1 MVFQEQFD
9 PGYWV
14 RAEAML
20 SEGFCP
26 DCDRPIDSRTI
37 TADRA
42 GTTVEFTVLECVPCQ
57 TEWTPK
63 AVFDQGPGWWR
74 ERRLEAIM
82 NELRR

>member
-9 PGYWV
+9 PRYWV

-26 DCDRPIDSRTI
+26 DCDRLIDSRPV

-42 GTTVEFTVLECVPCQ
+42 GEAVRFTVLECVPCE

-63 AVFDQGPGWWR
+63 AIFGLGPGWSR
-74 ERRLEAIM
+74 DRRLEAIM
-82 NELRR
+82 DELGF